1 VTVYFLGIDIGSLS
15 CDAVLID
22 SDKKVV
28 ASSVVPT
35 GARNLEA
42 IARARSEAL
51 ARVGVAESEVA
62 AVVAT
67 GYGRDRV
74 TDREASVTEI
84 TCHGRG
90 IQKLIPGV
98 EVLIDI
104 GGQDSKVIRFD
115 REGMV
120 ADFAM
125 NDKCAAGTGRFL
137 EFYSDRRRQGLIL
150 DEHTIVL
157 ASRDLMP
164 SVLEITARPDQAARF
179 ADTELCRS
187 IGEHARLGRS
197 ALSVV
202 FSVQSGM
209 TDAVKDGAPHPSLFA
224 KYEEAVRN
232 ITGVGASLLLTDGI
246 QIDAAVVTTA
256 EKHPPNLVE
265 LSNALILAFG
275 LVQKDSELKQLVDSI
290 RIKADGRLVRLAFHA
305 TEQQLFDAL
314 KKIEQELMEAAE
326 EPGPAAKPAAPPA
339 EQPAG
344 KKAPAKAPGKAK

>member
-1 VTVYFLGIDIGSLS
+1 MTVYFLGIDIGSLS

-137 EFYSDRRRQGLIL
+137 EAMARALEVEVGELGGLDTGTSDAVALSSMCTVFAESEVVSLIA
-150 DEHTIVL
+150 DGAEVSRIVGGIHRAI
-157 ASRDLMP
+157 ASRVKAL
-164 SVLEITARPDQAARF
+164 ARRVVPELNGLRVAMSGGVARNKGVVRALGEALGVSIEVPEQPD
-179 ADTELCRS
+179 T
-187 IGEHARLGRS
+187 
-197 ALSVV
+197 
-202 FSVQSGM
+202 
-209 TDAVKDGAPHPSLFA
+209 
-224 KYEEAVRN
+224 
-232 ITGVGASLLLTDGI
+232 VGALG
-246 QIDAAVVTTA
+246 A
-256 EKHPPNLVE
+256 
-265 LSNALILAFG
+265 ALIARERAPLT
-275 LVQKDSELKQLVDSI
+275 
-290 RIKADGRLVRLAFHA
+290 RA
-305 TEQQLFDAL
+305 TC
-314 KKIEQELMEAAE
+314 
-326 EPGPAAKPAAPPA
+326 PRSRC
-339 EQPAG
+339 
-344 KKAPAKAPGKAK
+344 